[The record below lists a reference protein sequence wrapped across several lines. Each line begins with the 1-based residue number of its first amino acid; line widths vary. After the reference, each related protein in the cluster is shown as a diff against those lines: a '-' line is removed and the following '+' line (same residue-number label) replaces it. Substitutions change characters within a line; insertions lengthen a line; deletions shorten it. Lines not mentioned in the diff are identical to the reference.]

1 MKKLSLRLFALLLA
15 LLVVL
20 PLSAQATLVDWSSI
34 FSDSGSQSGISLI
47 DTEEDEEE
55 PEEEENVYVEQQPV
69 YTAAPTQVVLPD
81 ASADTSRIRDDADL
95 FTSAEEM
102 QIAQRIAQFQKNTG
116 MDFVVMTSDR
126 PHDGISVAQLADD
139 FYDYGG
145 FGLDEENSGVAYHID
160 MYERT
165 HYISTT
171 GVMIDIMTD
180 GRIDTAINSNTR
192 YLSGGQY
199 AQGVL
204 NMLDMVERYY
214 RAGIPEGQYQYDVLT
229 GQVLTAGHKA
239 LTGGEIGLG
248 AIIGIVVGAIFYGS
262 VHGSYKLKG
271 STYSYDVRNNSML
284 NMTDTEDTYTHTTTS
299 RVRKPEP
306 PRSSGGGFGGGG
318 GSGVHIGSS
327 GTSHGGGGGR
337 F

>member
-1 MKKLSLRLFALLLA
+1 MKKCSLRLFALLLT
-15 LLVVL
+15 LLLVL
-20 PLSAQATLVDWSSI
+20 PLSAQATLVDWSSV
-34 FSDSGSQSGISLI
+34 FSGSGSQSGVSLI

-55 PEEEENVYVEQQPV
+55 SREQESIHMQQETVATDAPV
-69 YTAAPTQVVLPD
+69 PVVLPD

-95 FTSAEEM
+95 FTAAEEA

-116 MDFVVMTSDR
+116 MDFVVMTSKR
-126 PHDGISVAQLADD
+126 SHEGLSAAQLADD

-145 FGLDEENSGVAYHID
+145 YGLDDENSGMAYYID
-160 MYERT
+160 MYERE

-171 GVMIDIMTD
+171 GAMIDYMTD
-180 GRIDTAINSNTR
+180 ERIDTAIDSNSR
-192 YLSGGQY
+192 YLTGGMY
-199 AQGVL
+199 AKGAL
-204 NMLDMVERYY
+204 NMIDMAERYY
-214 RAGIPEGQYQYDVLT
+214 RSGIPEGQYQYDVLT
-229 GQVLTAGHKA
+229 GQVLTARHKA
-239 LTGGEIGLG
+239 LTTGEIGLG

-271 STYSYDVRNNSML
+271 STYRYDVRSNSL
-284 NMTDTEDTYTHTTTS
+284 LKMTDTEDTYTHTTTS